1 MEASPPT
8 SLSVGQI
15 ILGLLTASIAGGVFV
30 ALINRIGNWW
40 SGRSR
45 AEIVQINAGTV
56 KLATE
61 GQAAG
66 AQMLMQAMERIRE
79 LVEINSELQD
89 ELSETGRQRDNFEYD
104 LRAEKEAHE
113 KLIGDSRIRDIFIE
127 QLEAANKF
135 GIRLRDLPQFKN
147 LPPEI
152 QKMLTDPENET
163 ANRP

>member
-1 MEASPPT
+1 METSPI

-15 ILGLLTASIAGGVFV
+15 VIGLLTTAVAAGTIGV
-30 ALINRIGNWW
+30 LINRIGNWW
-40 SGRSR
+40 SGRSK
-45 AEIVQINAGTV
+45 AEVIQIKADTV

-89 ELSETGRQRDNFEYD
+89 ELTETGRQRDNLEYD

-152 QKMLTDPENET
+152 QKMLTNPENET